1 MRVPSSNIALPIL
14 ILFACVRHH
23 PRVSLRFANGRRYT
37 DMHELVEIVKKKH
50 VQLDDRSMY
59 VLKRA
64 GQRMRKQRRAQA
76 EDR

>member
-1 MRVPSSNIALPIL
+1 
-14 ILFACVRHH
+14 
-23 PRVSLRFANGRRYT
+23 
-37 DMHELVEIVKKKH
+37 MHELVEIVKKKH